1 METFADGRIMLRIGR
16 VARLTLN
23 RPEKRNAMNSDMWRA
38 VISACEVVAH
48 RPEVRALVLDGA
60 GQHFCSGADISEFE
74 LAYGSKESA
83 ESYNNNY
90 RAAENAV
97 RGLDVPVIA
106 EIRGGCFGGGLGLGL
121 SADFRFADRST
132 KIAVT
137 ASKLGI
143 AYSAEDSTR
152 LIEKVGP
159 IRTKDM
165 LFSARTIEAAE
176 ALAWGLVDRLFEPEE
191 LSSGV
196 RDYAD
201 LLAARS
207 LASISAMKTIIGSLM
222 EPNAKLCQSLR
233 PIYSGLFG
241 GPDFIEGR
249 RAFLEKREPDF
260 GNVANASK

>member
-1 METFADGRIMLRIGR
+1 
-16 VARLTLN
+16 
-23 RPEKRNAMNSDMWRA
+23 MNSDMWRA
-38 VISACEVVAH
+38 VVSACEILAH
-48 RPEVRALVLDGA
+48 RTEVRVVVLNGA

-74 LAYGSKESA
+74 QTYGSKESA
-83 ESYNNNY
+83 ERYNDNY

-97 RGLDVPVIA
+97 RRLDVPVIA
-106 EIRGGCFGGGLGLGL
+106 EIKGGCFGGGLGLGL
-121 SADFRFADRST
+121 SADFRFADRSA

-143 AYSAEDSTR
+143 AYSAEDSAR

-159 IRTKDM
+159 VRAKDM

-176 ALAWGLVDRLFEPEE
+176 AMAWGLVDRLFEPEE

-196 RDYAD
+196 QVYAD
-201 LLAARS
+201 SLAARS
-207 LASISAMKTIIGSLM
+207 SASISAMKTIIGSLM
-222 EPNAKLCQSLR
+222 EPDARLCQSLR

-241 GPDFIEGR
+241 GPDLIEGT

-260 GNVANASK
+260 GNLANASK